1 MTEVLHSREYRQHQL
16 KEIIGDLHRGATV
29 DEVQQRFHTL
39 IKDIGPGEIANLEQA
54 LIQEGLPEQEIKRL
68 CDVHVAVF
76 RQSLDQ
82 QQVQAE
88 QVPGHPVHT
97 FRQENAAISGL
108 VIKLERLLT
117 SLQST
122 EAIEPA
128 DWQRWQELHQDLLQL
143 EKHYSRKENVLFPYL
158 EHYGISGPPGVMWSI
173 HDEIR
178 AQLKEVGK
186 RLAAERPQL
195 AEVRR
200 LISETAL
207 PMLNAIKEMV
217 YKEEK
222 ILFPMS
228 LDLLTEQEW
237 GKVQAA
243 SQEIGYA
250 FVEPATEWKPAATD
264 ASPKPIETVSAAG
277 AIPLDVGA
285 LTVAQLNQLLTTLPV
300 DVTFVDENNV
310 VRYYSQSKERIFT
323 RTPAIIGRRV
333 EKCHP
338 PESVHVV
345 EKIVQDFQAN
355 RRDSA
360 DFWIEM
366 GGRLI
371 YIRYF
376 PVRDK
381 GGEYRGVVE
390 VTQDVTGI
398 RALQGQKRLLDEPVE

>member
-1 MTEVLHSREYRQHQL
+1 MSEVLHSREYRQQQL
-16 KEIIGDLHRGATV
+16 QEIIRDLHRGATV
-29 DEVQQRFHTL
+29 EEVQARFHTL

-54 LIQEGLPEQEIKRL
+54 LIQEGMPEQEIKRL

-76 RQSLDQ
+76 RQSLDK

-88 QVPGHPVHT
+88 EVPGHPIHT

-108 VIKLERLLT
+108 VIKLERLLG
-117 SLQST
+117 SLQTEGST
-122 EAIEPA
+122 DEA
-128 DWQRWQELHQDLLQL
+128 DWQRWQELHRDLLQI

-178 AQLKEVGK
+178 AQLKTVSK
-186 RLAAERPQL
+186 QL
-195 AEVRR
+195 ADDRPEAAAAKR

-237 GKVQAA
+237 GRVRTA
-243 SQEIGYA
+243 SEEIGYA
-250 FVEPATEWKPAATD
+250 FVQPADEWQPAAPDTATEPVESRT
-264 ASPKPIETVSAAG
+264 SAG
-277 AIPLDVGA
+277 TIPLDVGA
-285 LTVAQLNQLLTTLPV
+285 LTVMQLNQMLTALPI

-323 RTPAIIGRRV
+323 RTPAIIGRQV
-333 EKCHP
+333 GKCHP

-345 EKIVQDFQAN
+345 ENIVQDFRTK

-366 GGRLI
+366 GGKLI

-381 GGEYRGVVE
+381 AGKYLGVLE

-398 RALQGQKRLLDEPVE
+398 RALQGQKRLLDEPAE